1 MPISMYQVS
10 VPRFIHTLESL
21 RSILDKAIAYEEAKK
36 LDPSTLPGARLFP
49 DMLPLSAQ
57 VQIASDSAKGAAC
70 RLAGVPI
77 VAFEDNEKTLADLKE
92 RVGKTIDLLKTFKP
106 EQIDGS
112 EEKELVIK
120 VGGKD
125 TPFRGQQF
133 LLGRSIPNFYFH
145 VATAYDILRHNGVE
159 IGKRDFLGPA

>member
-1 MPISMYQVS
+1 MPISMFQVS
-10 VPRFIHTLESL
+10 VPRFIHTLDNL
-21 RSILDKAIAYEEAKK
+21 RNILDKAIAYEEARK
-36 LDPSTLPGARLFP
+36 LDPSVLANARLYP
-49 DMLPLSAQ
+49 DMLPMTAQ
-57 VQIASDSAKGAAC
+57 VQIATDSAKGAAC

-77 VAFEDNEKTLADLKE
+77 VAFEDTEKSLADLKV
-92 RVGKTIDLLKTFKP
+92 RAGKTIDLLKTFKP

-125 TPFRGQQF
+125 TPFRGMQF

>member
-1 MPISMYQVS
+1 MPISMFQVS

-21 RSILDKAIAYEEAKK
+21 RSILDKAMAYEETRK
-36 LDPSTLPGARLFP
+36 LDPSVLPSARLYP
-49 DMLPLSAQ
+49 DMLPLTTQ

-77 VAFEDNEKTLADLKE
+77 PAFEDNEKTLADLKA
-92 RVGKTIDLLKTFKP
+92 RVDKTIDLLRTFKP

-125 TPFRGQQF
+125 TPFRGMQF

-145 VATAYDILRHNGVE
+145 VTTAYDILRHNGVE
-159 IGKRDFLGPA
+159 VGKRDFLGPA

>member
-1 MPISMYQVS
+1 VPRAGSPACPSSHSRTRRSRSPIS
-10 VPRFIHTLESL
+10 RC
-21 RSILDKAIAYEEAKK
+21 A
-36 LDPSTLPGARLFP
+36 
-49 DMLPLSAQ
+49 
-57 VQIASDSAKGAAC
+57 
-70 RLAGVPI
+70 
-77 VAFEDNEKTLADLKE
+77 
-92 RVGKTIDLLKTFKP
+92 VGKTIDLLKTFKP

-125 TPFRGQQF
+125 TPFRGMQF

>member
-1 MPISMYQVS
+1 MPLSIYQLAVPPIVKALTNLRAVLEKAKAHAAARKIDESAFIS
-10 VPRFIHTLESL
+10 
-21 RSILDKAIAYEEAKK
+21 
-36 LDPSTLPGARLFP
+36 ARLYP

-57 VQIASDSAKGAAC
+57 IQIASDSAKGAAC

-77 VAFEDNEKTLADLKE
+77 VAFEDNEKTLGDLKG
-92 RVGKTIDLLKTFKP
+92 RVEKTIDLLKTFKP

-125 TPFRGQQF
+125 TPFRGMQL

-145 VATAYDILRHNGVE
+145 VTTTYDILRHNGVD

>member
-1 MPISMYQVS
+1 MLTRRDLLRASAS
-10 VPRFIHTLESL
+10 VP
-21 RSILDKAIAYEEAKK
+21 AAA
-36 LDPSTLPGARLFP
+36 
-49 DMLPLSAQ
+49 LPLSLLAIDDARAQ
-57 VQIASDSAKGAAC
+57 TA
-70 RLAGVPI
+70 
-77 VAFEDNEKTLADLKE
+77 
-92 RVGKTIDLLKTFKP
+92 IDLLKIFKP

-125 TPFRGQQF
+125 TPFRGMQF

>member
-1 MPISMYQVS
+1 MPISMFQVS
-10 VPRFIHTLESL
+10 VPRFIHTLDNL
-21 RSILDKAIAYEEAKK
+21 RNILDTAIAYEEARK
-36 LDPSTLPGARLFP
+36 LDPSVLPNARLYP

-57 VQIASDSAKGAAC
+57 VQIATDSAKGAAC

-77 VAFEDNEKTLADLKE
+77 VAFEDNEKSLADLKA
-92 RVGKTIDLLKTFKP
+92 RAGKTIDLLKTFKP

-125 TPFRGQQF
+125 TPFRGMQF
-133 LLGRSIPNFYFH
+133 LLGRAIPNFYFH
-145 VATAYDILRHNGVE
+145 VATAYGILRHNGVE
-159 IGKRDFLGPA
+159 IGKRDFLGPT